1 MNFKIPKSVQRSNKP
16 IKFII
21 SNTPIKIQTD
31 SASKN
36 QQAQMTN
43 KAIPKPD
50 FSPFEEKETNIS
62 SKPYSSYKKNKII
75 FPETPIKSP
84 CQKYFTP
91 ITKAVSKNLFG
102 NNNDN
107 TNNVFRKLNFDTCS
121 STKLESSIICNE
133 SLAMKLR
140 LQPSVLIEKKS
151 ENFEFIN
158 KISNGKFGVV
168 YKCKKKDDDTLY
180 AIKKSINFS
189 NTAEYHKIRTLI
201 KDLHS
206 YNNIYSQFTCEYF
219 DCWIEEENLTRT
231 LYISMPYCENGDL
244 LCYLGRL
251 EETHYSFSNE
261 FYWNIIFEML
271 CGVFSLHQRGYLHL
285 DIKPDNFIV
294 DSNGKIRLTDYGLS
308 QKKKEIISLHDITE
322 GDVSYLSPEVFY
334 QENLNK
340 IDEKS
345 DVFSL
350 GLSILE
356 ILFKIELPKNGKLWR
371 EMREENFDISS
382 MFNSINNEK
391 QKEYI
396 DLIEKMVCGY
406 KKRKTIDEIFNDE
419 SIKEINIRYVM
430 LLKGEYKGNGILL
443 LNEIQSEVESNSA
456 CTPRNT
462 NKNFEYY

>member
-168 YKCKKKDDDTLY
+168 YK
-180 AIKKSINFS
+180 
-189 NTAEYHKIRTLI
+189 
-201 KDLHS
+201 
-206 YNNIYSQFTCEYF
+206 
-219 DCWIEEENLTRT
+219 W
-231 LYISMPYCENGDL
+231 
-244 LCYLGRL
+244 
-251 EETHYSFSNE
+251 
-261 FYWNIIFEML
+261 
-271 CGVFSLHQRGYLHL
+271 
-285 DIKPDNFIV
+285 
-294 DSNGKIRLTDYGLS
+294 
-308 QKKKEIISLHDITE
+308 
-322 GDVSYLSPEVFY
+322 
-334 QENLNK
+334 
-340 IDEKS
+340 
-345 DVFSL
+345 
-350 GLSILE
+350 
-356 ILFKIELPKNGKLWR
+356 
-371 EMREENFDISS
+371 
-382 MFNSINNEK
+382 
-391 QKEYI
+391 
-396 DLIEKMVCGY
+396 
-406 KKRKTIDEIFNDE
+406 
-419 SIKEINIRYVM
+419 
-430 LLKGEYKGNGILL
+430 
-443 LNEIQSEVESNSA
+443 
-456 CTPRNT
+456 
-462 NKNFEYY
+462 